1 MTAKFKGLLAEK
13 DTSTSISRMSI
24 VILGET
30 ETVESFSNKLMLL
43 RENVTSVKDE
53 NDIISYGIT
62 NSRDSRRMFLLI
74 EKYSV
79 LNQNL
84 IDIVMLL
91 LPILF

>member
-1 MTAKFKGLLAEK
+1 MTAKFNGLLAEK
-13 DTSTSISRMSI
+13 DTSTSISRMSS

-43 RENVTSVKDE
+43 RENITSVKDE

>member
-1 MTAKFKGLLAEK
+1 MTAKFNGLLAEK

-43 RENVTSVKDE
+43 RE